1 MPTVNDYIE
10 LADRPNTKRAYAASV
25 RHFEI
30 EWRGLLPATPESIAQ
45 YLAHYAASH
54 AVNTLQVKV
63 AALARWH
70 VDHGFADP
78 TKSPMVR
85 QVLKGIRAAHNA
97 PTRQAR
103 PVEFDVL
110 KQVSDWISDEIA
122 EARASEHRRVDLLR
136 RCRDQAML
144 RLGFWRG
151 FRSDELCRLQFEHVK
166 VEPGVGMTC
175 FIPRSKSDRA
185 ALGQT
190 FECPALSRLCPVEAF
205 LAWRTA
211 SGLQAGAVFRR
222 VDRWGAIG
230 DRGFAQGSVAPWLRT
245 LLHDAGVDDVSLYTS
260 HSLRRGFAN
269 WARDSGWDLK
279 ALMDYVGWRDPGS
292 ALRYLDDDKAGVAR
306 RFEQGL
312 ARSAAESTADAAA
325 PPSAPKPRP
334 RSNVLHLPRR
344 RS

>member
-1 MPTVNDYIE
+1 MSSVDKYLE

-25 RHFEI
+25 RHFEL
-30 EWRGLLPATPESIAQ
+30 EWRGLLPATPEAVAQ
-45 YLAHYAASH
+45 YLAHYATSQSI
-54 AVNTLQVKV
+54 NTLQVKL
-63 AALARWH
+63 AGLARWH

-78 TKSPMVR
+78 TKTPLVR

-103 PVEFDVL
+103 PVAFDVL
-110 KQVSDWISDEIA
+110 RRVSGWLANEIA
-122 EARASEHRRVDLLR
+122 EAQVDEHRRADLLR

-151 FRSDELCRLQFEHVK
+151 FRSDELSRLQFEHVR

-175 FIPRSKSDRA
+175 FIPRTKSDRA

-190 FECPALSRLCPVEAF
+190 FECPALSSLCPVEAF
-205 LAWRTA
+205 LAWRTV
-211 SGLQAGAVFRR
+211 SNLSTGPVFRR

-230 DRGFAQGSVAPWLRT
+230 DRALAQSSVAPWLQA
-245 LLHDAGVDDVSLYTS
+245 LFEDAGVEDASLYTS

-292 ALRYLDDDKAGVAR
+292 ALRYLDNDKAALAR
-306 RFEQGL
+306 RFEAGL
-312 ARSAAESTADAAA
+312 AQSERTPTGDAAPA
-325 PPSAPKPRP
+325 PPAPAPRP
-334 RSNVLHLPRR
+334 RSNVVHLPRR

>member
-1 MPTVNDYIE
+1 MPTVDDYIE

-25 RHFEI
+25 RHFEL
-30 EWRGLLPATPESIAQ
+30 EWRGLLPATPDTVAQ
-45 YLAHYAASH
+45 YLAHYAASQSI
-54 AVNTLQVKV
+54 NTLQVKL
-63 AALARWH
+63 AGLARWH

-78 TKSPMVR
+78 TKTPLVR

-110 KQVSDWISDEIA
+110 KRVSDWLANEIA
-122 EARASEHRRVDLLR
+122 ESQVDENRRARLLR

-151 FRSDELCRLQFEHVK
+151 FRSDELCGLQFEHVK

-175 FIPRSKSDRA
+175 FIPRTKSDRA

-205 LAWRTA
+205 LAWRMVSNLHT
-211 SGLQAGAVFRR
+211 GPVFRR

-230 DRGFAQGSVAPWLRT
+230 DRALAQSSVAPWLRA
-245 LLHDAGVDDVSLYTS
+245 LFEDAGVEDASLYPS
-260 HSLRRGFAN
+260 HSLRRGVAN

-292 ALRYLDDDKAGVAR
+292 ALRYLDNDKAGLAR
-306 RFEQGL
+306 RFEEGL
-312 ARSAAESTADAAA
+312 ARSERTPTADAAPA
-325 PPSAPKPRP
+325 PPAPAPRP
-334 RSNVLHLPRR
+334 RSNVVHLPRR